1 MWKGGIVIKTKGT
14 HRSSFVTH
22 IFRNGCSSDGGDH
35 NTLDWGQD
43 TTDSTKQSKSYH
55 PRCLLWRG
63 RARYRPHFTDLQE
76 TSGFER
82 GDMAIINSTPGE
94 ALWTREYPT
103 EDHQIINGDWNPSVK
118 ASEKKK
124 KDTF

>member
-1 MWKGGIVIKTKGT
+1 
-14 HRSSFVTH
+14 
-22 IFRNGCSSDGGDH
+22 
-35 NTLDWGQD
+35 
-43 TTDSTKQSKSYH
+43 
-55 PRCLLWRG
+55 
-63 RARYRPHFTDLQE
+63 
-76 TSGFER
+76 
-82 GDMAIINSTPGE
+82 MAIINSTPGE